1 MTKYFIS
8 ELEKYD
14 SVGFDVDGTL
24 YDEFDFISQ
33 AYRGV
38 ARVIAEL
45 ADAKESDVYEA
56 LCSEW
61 KQFGSSKTTLFQDVY
76 YKFSEKI
83 PEDFIKKCV
92 NAFRSEPIE
101 LSLSD
106 EAEKILDELKS
117 NNKDLF
123 IVTDGN
129 SSLQRKKIAAL
140 GLEKWFSKEN
150 IAVSGDWGSE
160 YQKPSPYMYETV
172 LKRNCN
178 QNTVYLGDRDIDK
191 RFAESINAD
200 FIMMK
205 NWKITE
211 I

>member
-8 ELEKYD
+8 ELMKYD
-14 SVGFDVDGTL
+14 SIGFDVDGTL

-38 ARVIAEL
+38 AGIIAEF
-45 ADAKESDVYEA
+45 ANAPKADVYEA

-76 YKFSEKI
+76 YMFSDEL
-83 PEDFIKKCV
+83 PENFIKECV

-106 EAEKILDELKS
+106 EAKEMLNTLKS

-129 SSLQRKKIAAL
+129 SDLQRKKIYAL
-140 GLEKWFSKEN
+140 GLDRWFSENN
-150 IAVSGDWGSE
+150 IAVSGDWGSQ
-160 YQKPSPYMYETV
+160 YQKPSPHMFQSV
-172 LKRNCN
+172 LKRSENK
-178 QNTVYLGDRDIDK
+178 NTVFLGDRDADEQ
-191 RFAESINAD
+191 FAENINAD
-200 FIMMK
+200 FIR
-205 NWKITE
+205 I
-211 I
+211 IIQRD

>member
-1 MTKYFIS
+1 MTKYSIS
-8 ELEKYD
+8 ELMKYD

-38 ARVIAEL
+38 ARVIADYSH
-45 ADAKESDVYEA
+45 ASESDVYEA
-56 LCSEW
+56 LCREW

-76 YKFSEKI
+76 YMFSEEI
-83 PEDFIKKCV
+83 PEDFVRKCV
-92 NAFRSEPIE
+92 AAFRSEPIE
-101 LSLSD
+101 LSLSA
-106 EAEKILDELKS
+106 EAEEMLDELKN

-129 SSLQRKKIAAL
+129 SELQRKKIAAL
-140 GLEKWFSKEN
+140 GLEKWFSEN
-150 IAVSGDWGSE
+150 SIAVSGDWGSK

-178 QNTVYLGDRDIDK
+178 QKTVYLGDRDIDK
-191 RFAESINAD
+191 QFAENIKAD
-200 FIMMK
+200 FIRI
-205 NWKITE
+205 KIQ
-211 I
+211 